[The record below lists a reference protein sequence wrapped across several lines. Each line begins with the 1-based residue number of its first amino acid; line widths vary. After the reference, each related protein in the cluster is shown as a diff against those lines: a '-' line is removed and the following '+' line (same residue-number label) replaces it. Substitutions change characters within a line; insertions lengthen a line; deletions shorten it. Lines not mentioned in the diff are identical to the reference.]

1 MTPYEIAG
9 AYIAG
14 IFFAMLVGERYAD
27 KLPRRH
33 RPLIPLYSFFWPLAM
48 FVGAVAMF
56 GTQARRAAR
65 RRER

>member
-1 MTPYEIAG
+1 MTPY
-9 AYIAG
+9 YIVG
-14 IFFAMLVGERYAD
+14 GYLLSILLAMVVGERYAD

>member
-1 MTPYEIAG
+1 MTPY
-9 AYIAG
+9 YIVG
-14 IFFAMLVGERYAD
+14 GYLFSILLAMVVGERYAD